1 MEVQEALR
9 LLQLQ
14 GADAAALTAEAL
26 RKQFL
31 RLALRTHPDK
41 NPQDPLAA
49 QRFQE
54 LGAAHALLL
63 GRLHQ
68 DAGLLAEQGR
78 TSALLDLLVRA
89 MRGEDVDAELQAMG
103 EYRPPSQFGVDLAVA
118 FDGRVPPAGGSSDCG
133 EAQQPDLRQA
143 FANAFQEEGLTEEG
157 DPVEGYELP
166 LDREC
171 C

>member
-1 MEVQEALR
+1 MEMQEALR

-26 RKQFL
+26 RKQYL

-49 QRFQE
+49 ERFQA

-63 GRLHQ
+63 ERLHH
-68 DAGLLAEQGR
+68 DAGLLAEQER
-78 TSALLDLLVRA
+78 TAALLALLVRA
-89 MRGEDVDAELQAMG
+89 MQGEDVDRELRAMG
-103 EYRPPSQFGVDLAVA
+103 EYRPPAAFGVDLAVA
-118 FDGRVPPAGGSSDCG
+118 FDGRVPPAASSSDCG
-133 EAQQPDLRQA
+133 EGQQPDLRQA
-143 FANAFQEEGLTEEG
+143 FANVFQEEGLTEEG
-157 DPVEGYELP
+157 DPAEGYELP